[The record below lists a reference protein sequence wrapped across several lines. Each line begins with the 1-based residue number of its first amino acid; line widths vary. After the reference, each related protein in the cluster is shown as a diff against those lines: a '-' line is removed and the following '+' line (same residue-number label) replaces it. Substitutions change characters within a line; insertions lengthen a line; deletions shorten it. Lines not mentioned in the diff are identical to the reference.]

1 MKQVIAF
8 AALSLTVVFT
18 GFAQSKDLKGPNYK
32 NAKISKRYTGNSS
45 ILIQDNPTQFKGTE
59 RKNFKPKKYQI
70 DVIDVQEIQLPNIDI
85 VASTENKVYSSN
97 SEKKQSSIKECRQKI
112 CKVKTPKA

>member
-8 AALSLTVVFT
+8 AALSLTVVVT

-32 NAKISKRYTGNSS
+32 NAKISERYTGNSS